1 MMEDRIPSSS
11 SDSAMTSKEKKNPYA
26 AFKIQIKIHCLSLK
40 AEDDALFKNRS
51 KRPVFVLK
59 PLKAILKIEVDIL
72 SLQQL

>member
-40 AEDDALFKNRS
+40 AEYDALFNNGFK
-51 KRPVFVLK
+51 KTTF
-59 PLKAILKIEVDIL
+59 
-72 SLQQL
+72 